1 MKINKDKMLVIKK
14 SKARVK
20 SKLIESSIENW
31 QLDKEIND
39 SINSLYPIFELLN
52 YYYEEEEQNG

>member
-20 SKLIESSIENW
+20 SKLIESSIEN
-31 QLDKEIND
+31 
-39 SINSLYPIFELLN
+39 
-52 YYYEEEEQNG
+52 